1 MNKIT
6 AFLLIIITT
15 LSFTFGATMQ
25 SKAQNKDQNKTQT
38 KSFLDVVP
46 FVTNNDR
53 VGFFD
58 QKTGRIYIYDN
69 NVSQCLYIGQ
79 IQDLGQPIQTFTTNN
94 MNTSNPSAL

>member
-15 LSFTFGATMQ
+15 LSFTLGATIQ

-38 KSFLDVVP
+38 KNFSGVVP

-53 VGFFD
+53 VGFLD
-58 QKTGRIYIYDN
+58 QKNGRIYIYDN
-69 NVSQCLYIGQ
+69 YVSQCLYFGQ
-79 IQDLGQPIQTFTTNN
+79 IQDLGQPIQALSSNN

>member
-15 LSFTFGATMQ
+15 LSFTLGATIQ
-25 SKAQNKDQNKTQT
+25 SKAQNKNQNKTQT
-38 KSFLDVVP
+38 KNFTGVVP

-58 QKTGRIYIYDN
+58 QKNGRIYVYDN
-69 NVSQCLYIGQ
+69 NISQCLYVGQ
-79 IQDLGQPIQTFTTNN
+79 IQDLGQPVQAVSAAN